1 MLPKRWELI
10 YLTMALIVY
19 SEPARQPLILTL
31 SPSKVKVD

>member
-1 MLPKRWELI
+1 VFPEWWELI